1 MKKENRIRLFDIL
14 IGALLAAFAGFRFRT
29 CVHNSLFLG
38 TELFERGVL
47 EQIVQNPADG
57 LTLVPVL
64 VDIVVPLILGILAL
78 ISFVK
83 RKSGRYYRNLGIVCI
98 IVSALDRIDY
108 LLGIWQ
114 TQQLIRAGTVPL
126 LTFAATNVTVSIQFW
141 MFWAIE
147 IAWGILLIIYGKKLL
162 PAWLAQGALVA
173 SGPFPCLRELGTAV
187 PGLALRL
194 KQAWHEMRER
204 NKMP

>member
-38 TELFERGVL
+38 TELFEWGVL

-83 RKSGRYYRNLGIVCI
+83 RKSGRYYKNLGIVCI

-126 LTFAATNVTVSIQFW
+126 LTFAATNVPTVSIQFW

-162 PAWLAQGALVA
+162 PAWQAQGALIA
-173 SGPFPCLRELGTAV
+173 SGPFPFVRELH
-187 PGLALRL
+187 PRL
-194 KQAWHEMRER
+194 KEAWHEMRER